1 VSPERLAIA
10 IDTGGTFT
18 DCVYVSNGRLGLLKV
33 PSTPHE
39 PSVSVLQAIWEVLR
53 RESVQGAWEIRIG
66 TTVGTNALL
75 ERRGARVALLT
86 TAGFEDVLEIGR
98 QDRPRLYD
106 WMVTRPQPLVE
117 RRLRLGVRERVDARG
132 RVLVGLQAREVE
144 RLVRLLKARKPEAVA
159 VCLVFSFLLPR
170 HEQRLGQSLRREGF
184 PVCLSHEIVPEFRE
198 YERTATTVANAYLL
212 PLWKKYLGRILQ
224 QASQWGDVRV
234 QVMQSNGGIV
244 DASMAADE
252 PVRSVLSGPAGGVL
266 GARAVARLAG
276 LRRLITLDMGGT
288 STDVAV
294 VEDEP
299 EMTTEARVA
308 DIPLAVPMLQ
318 IHSVGAGGGS
328 IARLDAGGALRVGPE
343 SAGADP
349 GPLCY
354 GRGERPAVTDAHLVL
369 GHLPPDGL
377 LGGSFPLDADRTWKG
392 LERARGP
399 LKSVEDFAVGILRV
413 ADATMEKAIR
423 VMTVERGRD
432 PRDYTLVAFGGAGGL
447 HACWLAASLRI
458 PRVLIPVYPGA
469 LSALGILS
477 ADVVRDL
484 SWTVRRPVKT
494 LSQARAELEP
504 VFRRLE
510 REGLRQMRIQ
520 GWPADA
526 VSLQRL
532 VDMRYVGQG
541 YELTVDA
548 SGDFVA
554 AFHRAHR
561 QRYSYADPAWPTEV
575 VNVRVR
581 CMGQAPRLQLPR
593 RSAQRGTLEDARLD
607 RRRVIFPG
615 YGREPRWTPFYDR
628 ERLQAGWRIPGP
640 AVIVEYSATTLL
652 PPNWQAHVD
661 RYGNL
666 LLERV
671 QA

>member
-1 VSPERLAIA
+1 MPPVRLAIA

-18 DCVYVSNGRLGLLKV
+18 DCVYLVDGRLGLLKV
-33 PSTPHE
+33 PSTPRE
-39 PSVSVLQAIWEVLR
+39 PSSSVLEAVGKVLEREAVQA
-53 RESVQGAWEIRIG
+53 AAEIRIG

-75 ERRGARVALLT
+75 ERRGARVALMT

-106 WMVTRPQPLVE
+106 WMVTKPQPLIE
-117 RRLRLGVRERVDARG
+117 RSLRVGVRERVDARG
-132 RVLVGLQAREVE
+132 RVLVTLTNREVE
-144 RLVRLLKARKPEAVA
+144 RLVRLLKTRKPEAVA
-159 VCLVFSFLLPR
+159 VCLLFSFLLPR
-170 HEQRLGQSLRREGF
+170 HEQRLGERLRREGW

-212 PLWKKYLGRILQ
+212 PLWKNYLGKILQ
-224 QASQWGDVRV
+224 QARHLGDVRV

-294 VEDEP
+294 VEGQP

-308 DIPLAVPMLQ
+308 EVPLAVPMLQ

-328 IARLDAGGALRVGPE
+328 IARVDAGGALRVGPE

-354 GRGERPAVTDAHLVL
+354 GRGEHPTVTDAHLVL
-369 GHLPPDGL
+369 GHLPPEGL
-377 LGGSFPLDADRTWKG
+377 LGGSFPLDADRAWRG

-399 LKSVEDFAVGILRV
+399 IKTVEDFAVGILRV

-432 PRDYTLVAFGGAGGL
+432 PREYTLVAFGGAGGL

-484 SWTVRRPVKT
+484 SWTVRQPVKT
-494 LSQARAELEP
+494 LFQARAVLEP

-510 REGLRQMRIQ
+510 REGVRQMRRQ

-532 VDMRYVGQG
+532 ADMRYIGQG

-548 SGDFVA
+548 SEDFVA

-581 CMGQAPRLQLPR
+581 CIGQAPRLELPR
-593 RSAQRGTLEDARLD
+593 RAAQRGRLEDAQVHQRP
-607 RRRVIFPG
+607 VVFPG
-615 YGREPRWTPFYDR
+615 FGRRPLQTPFYDR
-628 ERLQAGWRIPGP
+628 ERLRPNGQVMGP
-640 AVIVEYSATTLL
+640 AVIVEYSATTLI
-652 PPNWQAHVD
+652 PPGWQARMD

-666 LLERV
+666 LLESV
-671 QA
+671 ST